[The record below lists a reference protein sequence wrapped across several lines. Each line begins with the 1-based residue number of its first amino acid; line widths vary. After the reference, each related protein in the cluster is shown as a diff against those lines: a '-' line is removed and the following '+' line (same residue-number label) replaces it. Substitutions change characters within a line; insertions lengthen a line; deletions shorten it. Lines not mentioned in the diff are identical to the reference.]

1 MAINTNITRLQLLE
15 EFETL
20 RESVRQINR
29 IMQEAPEEVANRAE
43 AYWLG
48 YLNEMVDLE
57 EESRAIMVMPWQTLE
72 ELRELAEEEE
82 E

>member
-20 RESVRQINR
+20 RESVRRINM
-29 IMQEAPEEVANRAE
+29 IMQDAPEEVTNRAE

-57 EESRAIMVMPWQTLE
+57 ELTN
-72 ELRELAEEEE
+72 EEEG
-82 E
+82 